1 MNLKKRIL
9 LIAVFPVVLLGCAVI
24 LLTMTEVKGSL
35 TDEIRESLKGT
46 AAATLAAYDQNSGDY
61 IQASNGDIWKGSYN
75 ISKSEKMVDSIKEKS
90 GMDVTFF
97 YGDKRVMTSVVDADG
112 DRVLGSP
119 AGAVIVEKVLNN
131 GEEYFS
137 SNVSLDGV
145 INYGYYMPV
154 FQNGN
159 DKEAV
164 GMIFVG
170 TNKAVKDA
178 SVNEILAAIIVSVMV
193 IMLFGMLFAMWQSV
207 RISNGL
213 KEGIQVLEKVSKGN
227 LEAAVDEKLRSRKD
241 EIGALASAS
250 ALLQE
255 QLGNVITG
263 ISRNVKELQRAADLL
278 GATASETNANMQ
290 EMEQAVDEVARVSK
304 EQAKNSKTT
313 SHTVNEMGERI
324 TEAFQETEAL
334 NQNASEMKN
343 SSIKAEETLKQ
354 LQDSNA
360 MVENSVEQIAEQTN
374 KTNESALK
382 IQKATDIISSIA
394 EETNL
399 LSLNAAIEAAR
410 AGESGRG
417 FAVVASQIQKL
428 AEQSSQSSLTI
439 QEVTNALIED
449 SNAAVAMM
457 QNVQETISRQ
467 SENMENTKEII
478 GEVMKG
484 IGNAITSIEQIERIT
499 KQLAASRNEIV
510 GAVDELADVANQN
523 AKSSVETLKETQAAG
538 EAFEQIS
545 MSTEKL
551 RRIAEELV
559 GSMEY
564 FLLNS

>member
-178 SVNEILAAIIVSVMV
+178 SVNEILAAIIVSVVV

>member
-24 LLTMTEVKGSL
+24 LLAMTEVKGSL

-75 ISKSEKMVDSIKEKS
+75 ISRSEKMVDSIKEKS

-97 YGDKRVMTSVVDADG
+97 YGDKRVMTSVVDTDG

-119 AGAVIVEKVLNN
+119 AGTVIVEKVLNG

-170 TNKAVKDA
+170 TDKAAKDA
-178 SVNEILAAIIVSVMV
+178 SVNGILAAIIVSVV
-193 IMLFGMLFAMWQSV
+193 AIMLFGMFFAMRQSV
-207 RISNGL
+207 RICNGL
-213 KEGIQVLEKVSKGN
+213 KEGIQVLEKVSKGD
-227 LEAAVDEKLRSRKD
+227 LGAAVDEKLRSRKD

-278 GATASETNANMQ
+278 GATAGETNASVQ
-290 EMEQAVDEVARVSK
+290 EMEQAVDEVARVSE

-313 SHTVNEMGERI
+313 SHTVNEMGDRI

-334 NQNASEMKN
+334 NQNASEMKD
-343 SSIKAEETLKQ
+343 SSMKAEETLKQ

-382 IQKATDIISSIA
+382 IQEATDIISSIA

-410 AGESGRG
+410 AGESGKG

-439 QEVTNALIED
+439 QEVTNALIAD

-467 SENMENTKEII
+467 SENMENTKAII
-478 GEVMKG
+478 GEVVKG
-484 IGNAITSIEQIERIT
+484 IGNAIASIEQIERIT

-523 AKSSVETLKETQAAG
+523 AKSSVETLNETRAAG